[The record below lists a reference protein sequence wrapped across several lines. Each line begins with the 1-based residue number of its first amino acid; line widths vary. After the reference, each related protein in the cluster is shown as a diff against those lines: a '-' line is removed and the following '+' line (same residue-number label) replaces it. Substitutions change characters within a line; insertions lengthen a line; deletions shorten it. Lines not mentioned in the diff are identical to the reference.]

1 MQNNYPLISIIIPV
15 YNTEQYLRRCINS
28 ILAQNYYNLEIILID
43 DGSSDNSGA
52 ICDEYAGIHP
62 NIVVYH
68 KKNKGASLAR
78 KYGLDRANGE
88 YICFVDSDDWISA
101 DYISMLYA
109 LIKQLNVNISACTIQ
124 RIKTGDNI
132 GNNTNTVYLSSLL
145 KYEEL
150 MPRFFKYEFWGFP
163 GKLYKKSALSQITFP
178 KATLSEDYL
187 VMTPLFLKERQMAYT
202 EAPLYFYEYHPN
214 SLSHQKLSKRAFEE
228 FENVKAVY
236 ELIKEQEPQYTDMA
250 LANVAET
257 CIKLHLMVLHENDI
271 IKYKHE
277 YNDIHRFLKKYF
289 LEFLNSNVLT
299 RKTKVVIAGLIT
311 FPKLTT
317 LYFEKISNSY

>member
-1 MQNNYPLISIIIPV
+1 MSVLISIIIPV
-15 YNTEQYLRRCINS
+15 YNAEHYLQRCVHAV
-28 ILAQNYYNLEIILID
+28 LGQDYNHFEVVLVD
-43 DGSSDNSGA
+43 DGSTDGSGQL
-52 ICDEYAGIHP
+52 CDEYAEKDKRVHVIHQQ
-62 NIVVYH
+62 NQ
-68 KKNKGASLAR
+68 GASIAR
-78 KYGLDRANGE
+78 QNGLRNAKGE
-88 YICFVDSDDWISA
+88 YVTFIDSDDWVA
-101 DYISMLYA
+101 NDYVSKLYDFIVEHHA
-109 LIKQLNVNISACTIQ
+109 TVSACGVQ
-124 RIKTGDNI
+124 RVKENENI
-132 GNNTNTVYLSSLL
+132 NFQRTEHQSFLLSF
-145 KYEEL
+145 EDL

-163 GKLYKKSALSQITFP
+163 GKLYKKSVLSQLTFP

-187 VMTPLFLKERQMAYT
+187 VMTQLFLKERQMAYT

-257 CIKLHLMVLHENDI
+257 CIKLHLMVLHENDN

-317 LYFEKISNSY
+317 LYFKKISNSY

>member
-1 MQNNYPLISIIIPV
+1 MSVLISIIIPV
-15 YNTEQYLRRCINS
+15 YNAEHYLQRCVHAV
-28 ILAQNYYNLEIILID
+28 LGQDYNHFEVVLVD
-43 DGSSDNSGA
+43 DGSTDGSGQL
-52 ICDEYAGIHP
+52 CDEYAEKDKRVHVIHQQ
-62 NIVVYH
+62 NQ
-68 KKNKGASLAR
+68 GASIAR
-78 KYGLDRANGE
+78 QNGLRNAKGE
-88 YICFVDSDDWISA
+88 YVTFIDSDDWVA
-101 DYISMLYA
+101 NDYVSKLYDFIVEHHA
-109 LIKQLNVNISACTIQ
+109 TVSACGVQ
-124 RIKTGDNI
+124 RVKENENI
-132 GNNTNTVYLSSLL
+132 NFQRTEHQSFLLSF
-145 KYEEL
+145 EDL

-163 GKLYKKSALSQITFP
+163 GKLYKKSVLSQLTFP

-187 VMTPLFLKERQMAYT
+187 VMTQLFLKERQMAYT

-257 CIKLHLMVLHENDI
+257 CIKLHLMVLHENDN

-299 RKTKVVIAGLIT
+299 RKTIVVIAGLIT

-317 LYFEKISNSY
+317 LYFKKISNSY

>member
-1 MQNNYPLISIIIPV
+1 MFIQDYQH
-15 YNTEQYLRRCINS
+15 TEV
-28 ILAQNYYNLEIILID
+28 ILVD
-43 DGSSDNSGA
+43 DGSTDGSGEL
-52 ICDEYAGIHP
+52 CEKYAVKDKHVKVIHQQ
-62 NIVVYH
+62 NQ
-68 KKNKGASLAR
+68 GASLAR
-78 KYGLDRANGE
+78 FNGLKAAKGE
-88 YICFVDSDDWISA
+88 YVTFIDSDDWVA
-101 DYISMLYA
+101 PNYVSMLYS
-109 LIKQLNVNISACTIQ
+109 LIGKYATSVCACSAFRLREGDTIKE
-124 RIKTGDNI
+124 INK
-132 GNNTNTVYLSSLL
+132 VYSSSLL
-145 KYEEL
+145 TFEEL

-163 GKLYKKSALSQITFP
+163 GKLYKKSVLRQITFP

-187 VMTPLFLKERQMAYT
+187 VMTQLFLKERKMAYT

-236 ELIKEQEPQYTDMA
+236 KLIKEQEPQYTDMA

-257 CIKLHLMVLHENDI
+257 CIKLHLMVLHENDNI
-271 IKYKHE
+271 RYKHE
-277 YNDIHRFLKKYF
+277 YNEIHRFLKKHF

-299 RKTKVVIAGLIT
+299 RKTIIVIAGLIT